1 MYTAAEWH
9 TALLLLALLLLL
21 LEDDA
26 APAPAGGYWAMGAAA
41 CRCPLSG
48 APMPAAH
55 SASPWL

>member
-9 TALLLLALLLLL
+9 TALLLLALLL